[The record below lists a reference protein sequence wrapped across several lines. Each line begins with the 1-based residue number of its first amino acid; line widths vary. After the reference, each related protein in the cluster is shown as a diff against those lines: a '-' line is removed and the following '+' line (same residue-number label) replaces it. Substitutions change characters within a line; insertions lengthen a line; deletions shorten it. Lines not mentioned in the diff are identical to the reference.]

1 MYEYITIEQYAKWNS
16 KSVDEVKEMIKNKEL
31 NTAIK
36 HNIYYLLIP
45 DYRCDYYRSK
55 ELNNV
60 R

>member
-16 KSVDEVKEMIKNKEL
+16 KSIDEVKEMIKNKEL
-31 NTAIK
+31 NTVIK
-36 HNIYYLLIP
+36 NKIYYLLIP
-45 DYRCDYYRSK
+45 DYRCAYYRNK